1 MFEQGGL
8 NRVTFDDNN
17 RRLIISIHGPF
28 GNSEEDITLV
38 EGVLCEGNIE
48 DWLLKL
54 EKEMQRTVKN
64 IC

>member
-1 MFEQGGL
+1 MFEQGDL

-17 RRLIISIHGPF
+17 RRLIIQIHGPF